1 MKRCEGG
8 RGLISVKDCTI
19 SESNGLWDYLEKSEE
34 AILKEV
40 VKEDFMVEDFMVK
53 EEGKKEYDRKTK
65 ERSEMNWKEKK
76 LYRKFLKLIA
86 DFMDSVL
93 RQWLRSGY
101 IKGMQTDT
109 SITAA
114 QDQAMRTNWLKA
126 NKDGVDCSP
135 CVEYASL

>member
-86 DFMDSVL
+86 DFIDSVL

-101 IKGMQTDT
+101 IKRNADRHKYYCCSRSG
-109 SITAA
+109 
-114 QDQAMRTNWLKA
+114 NE
-126 NKDGVDCSP
+126 NKLVKSKQRW
-135 CVEYASL
+135 S